1 MLISQENNYI
11 TLLNSIGIPGV
22 RDGIKTFLN
31 QELFSLARLN
41 KVQLLYAQ
49 STATVADDLI
59 TKHNQTIQTIV
70 EVADIL
76 NINKINYAVFKTIKP
91 FMSTPSDIDILLP
104 DAELQQAKILLSNQ
118 GYHNVTK
125 DRFCVTMQKKT
136 NVDLYLHPSV
146 ANIPYLNREIL
157 MRYKR
162 VTDLQ
167 GSGVSVLSDEAEF
180 IAVSSHSFY
189 KEQMVTLND
198 FITLAIL
205 AENSDLKKIP
215 EIVEEL
221 IVHDAVLMV
230 LAVCK
235 SIIGDYPLPLK
246 LLRLIEKMDPPLI
259 HVAKMPFKFP
269 LGTICKIMLK
279 KIRTDRQ
286 TKKHFPRAI
295 LADLSKRHVL
305 DVFKHLTRETY

>member
-1 MLISQENNYI
+1 MLISQENNYLA
-11 TLLNSIGIPGV
+11 LLNAIGIPGV
-22 RDGIKTFLN
+22 RDGIKVFLT

-49 STATVADDLI
+49 STATVAEDLMN
-59 TKHNQTIQTIV
+59 KHTQTIQTII
-70 EVADIL
+70 EVAHIL
-76 NINKINYAVFKTIKP
+76 NTNNINYAVFKTIKP
-91 FMSTPSDIDILLP
+91 FISTPSDIDILVP
-104 DAELQQAKILLSNQ
+104 DVDLQRAKILLSKQ
-118 GYHNVTK
+118 GYSNVTK
-125 DRFCVTMQKKT
+125 DRFCITMQKKT

-157 MRYKR
+157 MRYKH

-167 GSGVSVLSDEAEF
+167 GSKISVLSNEAEF

-205 AENSDLKKIP
+205 AEIGDLKKIS
-215 EIVEEL
+215 EIAEEL
-221 IVHDAVLMV
+221 IVCDAVLMV

-235 SIIGDYPLPLK
+235 NIMQDFQVPLK
-246 LLRLIEKMDPPLI
+246 LLGLIETMDPPHI
-259 HVAKMPFKFP
+259 DVAKMPYKFP
-269 LGTICKIMLK
+269 LRAVLKTMLN

-286 TKKHFPRAI
+286 TREYFPKAI
-295 LADLSKRHVL
+295 LADLSKRHIL